1 MVDPYEN
8 TSESSAIDAA
18 KTMTETKRQYK
29 SSITVPVFGEIPLH
43 PSEMIADLK
52 VREHPPLWAQFF
64 KYVVFGFLA
73 TGVLLGVYFIAR
85 TFYGD
90 YIADDLPIETLKI
103 HLAYVMLVGFVLAN
117 IVAYI
122 TNRMF
127 VFTPSDRHW
136 TVEFMIFLAVSGLSF
151 WAGNSAK
158 DWFIDTGL
166 HKDVAALS
174 FAVSSALVN
183 FIARKYLVFD
193 NSPKN
198 IITD

>member
-1 MVDPYEN
+1 MVDPSKN
-8 TSESSAIDAA
+8 TSASSPEEQP
-18 KTMTETKRQYK
+18 TTKRVYK

-64 KYVVFGFLA
+64 KYVVFGFIA
-73 TGVLLGVYFIAR
+73 TGVLGLVYVIAR
-85 TFYGD
+85 MFFGD
-90 YIADDLPIETLKI
+90 YIADDLPKETLKS
-103 HLAYVMLVGFVLAN
+103 HLGRVMLVAFVFAN

-127 VFTPSDRHW
+127 VFTPSNRHW

-158 DWFIDTGL
+158 DWFIDAGL

-193 NSPKN
+193 NSPKK